1 MIKQSEKEALF
12 CIFAFFIFHIEARSA
27 LHRVLHQ
34 PTKRE
39 RGLRTA
45 RTQPR
50 KAETNHS
57 VNINNPIIHTNTRY
71 STVRRLAL
79 APAASCFALAPA
91 ANTHRHT
98 DRLSPNPQKTRSRG
112 RRSASLESL
121 RILHWSS
128 SGSVSDINRAFCPR
142 WTVSTDVK
150 VSFAIIFRSS
160 QCPGPLCLISC
171 AMPDHA
177 PLPLCGEVQTA
188 KRIPRWIENQRALI
202 PRIGANTGR
211 GHKPPFF

>member
-39 RGLRTA
+39 RGLPTYCPYP
-45 RTQPR
+45 TQKGRNKPQR
-50 KAETNHS
+50 QHQQHQ
-57 VNINNPIIHTNTRY
+57 HTGI
-71 STVRRLAL
+71 VRRLAL
-79 APAASCFALAPA
+79 APAAFCFALAPA

-177 PLPLCGEVQTA
+177 PLPLCGEVQAA